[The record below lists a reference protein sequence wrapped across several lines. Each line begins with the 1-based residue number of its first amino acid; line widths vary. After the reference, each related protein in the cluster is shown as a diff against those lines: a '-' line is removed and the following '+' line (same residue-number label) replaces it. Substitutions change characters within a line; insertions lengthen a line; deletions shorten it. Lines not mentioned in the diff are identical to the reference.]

1 MGAGAKRRQSRE
13 GQGSHRTLAVLPRST
28 PPCKPTGPAPCLS
41 ASQPT
46 LSRPYRHPRP
56 RGSAPASRRHPSRRA
71 SGARAPIA
79 APSAPARRPPSLQH
93 LRPGRYAFGARI
105 PTFLRHR
112 RPDRP
117 STSAPSRPSV
127 PAHARLRACELPT
140 PRPPSGTRAPTRRTS
155 GIRIP
160 TVAPRRPH
168 PNLASALAPQS
179 PPAALSA
186 FAPRSR
192 CAARTCEDQRRSILR
207 SPAMRA
213 KSSSWVTTTT
223 VLPARASRRHHAAT

>member
-168 PNLASALAPQS
+168 PNLVRH
-179 PPAALSA
+179 
-186 FAPRSR
+186 PRSNR
-192 CAARTCEDQRRSILR
+192 RPPPFRRLRPVLVARRELAKISAGRSSDR
-207 SPAMRA
+207 PPCGP
-213 KSSSWVTTTT
+213 K
-223 VLPARASRRHHAAT
+223 ARHG